1 MRWEYEFATLQDM
14 RKRRNSDTTESAHVD
29 DRFCDWIESLPFV
42 HRRPH
47 GLSPTVTMF
56 DVDCTLLERHVTW
69 LVVDQQTELSTTPK
83 SITALLPRR
92 AARKAQR
99 SRLGVRVA
107 AVLPD
112 RVLFRVDPLA
122 RRREVEALVLAAYC
136 AAMS

>member
-1 MRWEYEFATLQDM
+1 MRRQHGGATVRDM
-14 RKRRNSDTTESAHVD
+14 RKRRISETTESAHVD
-29 DRFCDWIESLPFV
+29 EGFCDWIESLPFV
-42 HRRPH
+42 RRRAH
-47 GLSPTVTMF
+47 GLSPSVTMF

-69 LVVDQQTELSTTPK
+69 LVVDCAAESTTTP
-83 SITALLPRR
+83 SRITALLPQR

-107 AVLPD
+107 AVVPD
-112 RVLFRVDPLA
+112 QVLFRVDPLA

>member
-1 MRWEYEFATLQDM
+1 M
-14 RKRRNSDTTESAHVD
+14 RKRRISDAIESDHVD
-29 DRFCDWIESLPFV
+29 ERFCDWIESLPFV
-42 HRRPH
+42 RRRPH

-56 DVDCTLLERHVTW
+56 DVDCTLLERHATW
-69 LVVDQQTELSTTPK
+69 LVVDQLAEFSNSPTH
-83 SITALLPRR
+83 ITALLPRR

-99 SRLGVRVA
+99 ARLGVRVA
-107 AVLPD
+107 AVVPD